1 MGAPL
6 TCACGQRISQALRR
20 SLTSLFVFFTL
31 MLWVPTGVLGVD
43 HGLAEKG
50 CSAHAGVAACE
61 LRATDDCAGDAHL
74 VGPHDHHLA
83 ELASSKQAVPAP
95 FCWFVPAF
103 RRFPSADCLKPY
115 AAMIAVRGVPAP
127 ALREGSLALRL

>member
-1 MGAPL
+1 MVPSL
-6 TCACGQRISQALRR
+6 TCPHVRRTSQALRR

-43 HGLAEKG
+43 HGLVEKG

-61 LRATDDCAGDAHL
+61 LRATDDCAGEAQL

-95 FCWFVPAF
+95 FCWFAPVFF
-103 RRFPSADCLKPY
+103 RFCSADCLKPSVVSV
-115 AAMIAVRGVPAP
+115 AVRGVPAP
-127 ALREGSLALRL
+127 ALREGSLALRI

>member
-1 MGAPL
+1 MVPSL
-6 TCACGQRISQALRR
+6 TCPHVRRTSQALRR

-31 MLWVPTGVLGVD
+31 MLWVPTSVLGVD

-50 CSAHAGVAACE
+50 CQAHAGVAACE
-61 LRATDDCAGDAHL
+61 LRAADDCAGEAQL

-95 FCWFVPAF
+95 FCWFAPVFF
-103 RRFPSADCLKPY
+103 RFCSADCLKPSVVSV
-115 AAMIAVRGVPAP
+115 AVRGVPAP
-127 ALREGSLALRL
+127 ALREGSLALRI

>member
-1 MGAPL
+1 MGASL
-6 TCACGQRISQALRR
+6 TCPHVRRTSQALRR

-50 CSAHAGVAACE
+50 CSEHAGVAACE
-61 LRATDDCAGDAHL
+61 LRAADDCAGDAQL

-95 FCWFVPAF
+95 FCWCAPALF
-103 RRFPSADCLKPY
+103 RFPSAECLKLHVVSL
-115 AAMIAVRGVPAP
+115 AVRGVPAP